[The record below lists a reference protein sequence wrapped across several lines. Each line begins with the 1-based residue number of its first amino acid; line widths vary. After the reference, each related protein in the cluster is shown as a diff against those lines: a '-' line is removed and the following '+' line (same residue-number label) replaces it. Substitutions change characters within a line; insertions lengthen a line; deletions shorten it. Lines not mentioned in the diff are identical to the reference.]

1 MPSLQ
6 IPWHS
11 QFFLKLKMI
20 RNKQFLSLMIFMF
33 LTPHIICAQKIF
45 SVNYQ
50 SESDLKVFVV
60 DYESQADLKVYKL
73 QYKSQAKGNDGLW
86 YFAKYKSEADK
97 KIYFVDYESHSD
109 LKIFFVKYKSQA
121 GWRNKGKV
129 HLMY

>member
-1 MPSLQ
+1 
-6 IPWHS
+6 
-11 QFFLKLKMI
+11 MI
-20 RNKQFLSLMIFMF
+20 KNKQFLSLMVFMF
-33 LTPHIICAQKIF
+33 LIPHIICAQKIF
-45 SVNYQ
+45 PVKYQ

-73 QYKSQAKGNDGLW
+73 QYMSQVKGNDGLW

-97 KIYFVDYESHSD
+97 KIYFVDYQSQSD

-121 GWRNKGKV
+121 GWRNKGKI